1 MKKAIQIVLV
11 IILVLAI
18 VPTIIGVS
26 CLVAYISDL
35 ASGEDTVF
43 YFEYDE
49 LVKNLEKAEIVY
61 VEDFSYG
68 GTGKIT
74 VVKTLEYDEALAA
87 IKDLSKIQYI
97 SPLFGNPPVPDGYCL
112 RLWYKD
118 GTNQIYGASGTTA
131 RWAWCVDN
139 REKFDVMINKYID

>member
-1 MKKAIQIVLV
+1 MKKAIQIV
-11 IILVLAI
+11 IFCILVLAI

-26 CLVAYISDL
+26 CLAAYINEL
-35 ASGEDTVF
+35 ARGRDIYF
-43 YFEYDE
+43 YLEYDE
-49 LVKNLEKAEIVY
+49 LAENLEKAEIIY

-87 IKDLSKIQYI
+87 IKDLSEIQYV
-97 SPLFGNPPVPDGYCL
+97 SPLFGSPPVPDGYCL

-118 GTNQIYGASGTTA
+118 GTNQIYRASGTTA
-131 RWAWCVDN
+131 RWAWCVNTD
-139 REKFDVMINKYID
+139 EFDVMINKYMD

>member
-18 VPTIIGVS
+18 VPTIIGVF

-35 ASGEDTVF
+35 ASGKDTVF

-49 LVKNLEKAEIVY
+49 LWESLEKAEIIY

-74 VVKTLEYDEALAA
+74 VIKSLEYDEMQEA
-87 IKDLSKIQYI
+87 IKDLSEIQYV
-97 SPLFGNPPVPDGYCL
+97 SPLFGSPPEPNGYCI

-131 RWAWCVDN
+131 RWAWCVNID
-139 REKFDVMINKYID
+139 EFDAMINKYID

>member
-18 VPTIIGVS
+18 VPTMIGVF
-26 CLVAYISDL
+26 CLMAYISDL
-35 ASGEDTVF
+35 ARGRDTVF
-43 YFEYDE
+43 YFEYNE
-49 LVKNLEKAEIVY
+49 LAENLEKAEIVY
-61 VEDFSYG
+61 VEDFIYG

-87 IKDLSKIQYI
+87 INDLSKIQYI
-97 SPLFGNPPVPDGYCL
+97 SPLFGSPPVPDGYCL

-118 GTNQIYGASGTTA
+118 GTSEIYGAGGTTA
-131 RWAWCVDN
+131 RWAWCLDS
-139 REKFDVMINKYID
+139 REKFDKLIEKYK